1 MQEGAQM
8 NIRLPGFLLHV
19 SAAALLALAGLA
31 TGSPACAADPEAGE
45 GPYTSLFVF
54 GDSYS
59 DIGAGYVDGNGP
71 TSVAYLAADLGI
83 PFTYAG
89 APDAAGKG
97 LDFAVSGAQTGAS
110 PGIHFAGVFLG
121 YGMLNQVADF
131 EKLVTSGTVSF
142 DPART
147 LFFIAGGLNDGN
159 LTNAIT
165 VANLTSQFH
174 TLYALGARNFA
185 LASLPTL
192 IPAFSAVAARLNP
205 AYSTLVLELEAQLPG
220 SNIYLSRWGSFYD
233 AILTDPA
240 RYGFT
245 NITDRCA
252 GRAIFGQDPTPCA
265 TPNTYFYYH
274 DSHPSTAAHRVV
286 GNLLYQEALAT
297 AGRCKRHSEEAA
309 GETLVPQRAEVAN
322 RLRGQDQPIRDTS
335 RWPFGTA
342 GAHCA

>member
-1 MQEGAQM
+1 MR
-8 NIRLPGFLLHV
+8 RLRIPWSISLILV
-19 SAAALLALAGLA
+19 AATAI
-31 TGSPACAADPEAGE
+31 AA
-45 GPYTSLFVF
+45 PYDRIYVF

-59 DIGAGYVDGNGP
+59 DIGAGYIDGNGP
-71 TSVAYLAADLGI
+71 TAVAYLAADLGI

-205 AYSTLVLELEAQLPG
+205 AYS
-220 SNIYLSRWGSFYD
+220 
-233 AILTDPA
+233 
-240 RYGFT
+240 
-245 NITDRCA
+245 
-252 GRAIFGQDPTPCA
+252 
-265 TPNTYFYYH
+265 
-274 DSHPSTAAHRVV
+274 
-286 GNLLYQEALAT
+286 
-297 AGRCKRHSEEAA
+297 
-309 GETLVPQRAEVAN
+309 
-322 RLRGQDQPIRDTS
+322 
-335 RWPFGTA
+335 
-342 GAHCA
+342 